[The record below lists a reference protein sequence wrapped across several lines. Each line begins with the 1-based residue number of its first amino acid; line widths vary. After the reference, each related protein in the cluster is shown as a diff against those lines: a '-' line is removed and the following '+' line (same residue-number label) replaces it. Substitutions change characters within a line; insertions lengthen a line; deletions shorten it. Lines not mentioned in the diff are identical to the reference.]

1 MRTPNQINKRHE
13 AHTNKWRGKKRSKTR
28 AAADIKNHGSV
39 IGKTIPLPGYMMDQ
53 LTLFTLPPDALH
65 LFLGTGNDLVEALFM
80 EAEAYKE
87 DNEES
92 YMDKFVKQPGLGLKP
107 QRTMIGGQYNG
118 PELRLVLQAA
128 ADGKLPEE
136 VEDREVI
143 AAYCAAILDFHGLCV
158 AKELDPHYKAR
169 IQNFR
174 DRFFAVYDLKGFGE
188 KRDLVAATVKIHI
201 CFSHVETYMDE
212 TGNTLA
218 TADCSS
224 TESTHSAFAKT
235 QQRHG
240 FQVSH
245 NFGTESHEARLLGT
259 VKYHNGR
266 NDFITNDE
274 SPLDVMPEPG
284 VIMASSLTDDTTPVT
299 QEQATLYRSR
309 CQELEQRVEA
319 QQKIISDYEAAQ
331 LNTNQR
337 MADLRSQLNYREQ
350 VLIIFIIPVLILS

>member
-1 MRTPNQINKRHE
+1 ML
-13 AHTNKWRGKKRSKTR
+13 R
-28 AAADIKNHGSV
+28 AS
-39 IGKTIPLPGYMMDQ
+39 
-53 LTLFTLPPDALH
+53 
-65 LFLGTGNDLVEALFM
+65 
-80 EAEAYKE
+80 
-87 DNEES
+87 
-92 YMDKFVKQPGLGLKP
+92 QP
-107 QRTMIGGQYNG
+107 R
-118 PELRLVLQAA
+118 
-128 ADGKLPEE
+128 
-136 VEDREVI
+136 I

-158 AKELDPHYKAR
+158 AKELDPNYKAR

-174 DRFFAVYDLKGFGE
+174 DRFFAVYDLQVFGE

-245 NFGTESHEARLLGT
+245 NFRTESHEARLLGT

-284 VIMASSLTDDTTPVT
+284 VIMASSLTDDTTPIMYLPT
-299 QEQATLYRSR
+299 S
-309 CQELEQRVEA
+309 
-319 QQKIISDYEAAQ
+319 
-331 LNTNQR
+331 NQ
-337 MADLRSQLNYREQ
+337 
-350 VLIIFIIPVLILS
+350 